1 MRHPE
6 MNLMEPHYMATD
18 RLEYHARQA
27 WNLACRIDYI
37 KPDALVIK
45 FSPNNW
51 AKRRYDD
58 IIREAVSRGIRIR
71 PLGR

>member
-6 MNLMEPHYMATD
+6 MNLMEPRYMATAN
-18 RLEYHARQA
+18 LEYHAKQA
-27 WNLACRIDYI
+27 WNLACRIDNI
-37 KPDALVIK
+37 KPDALVVV
-45 FSPNNW
+45 FSPDNF